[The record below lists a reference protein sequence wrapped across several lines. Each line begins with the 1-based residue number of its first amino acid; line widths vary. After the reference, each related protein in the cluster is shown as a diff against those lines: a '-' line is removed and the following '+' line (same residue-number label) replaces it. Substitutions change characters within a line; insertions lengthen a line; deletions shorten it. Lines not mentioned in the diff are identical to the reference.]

1 MNVSINKQ
9 LLRIIYLKMKKEK
22 PIKKPKETEKYNK
35 KLKKIQQ

>member
-22 PIKKPKETEKYNK
+22 PIKKPKETEKK
-35 KLKKIQQ
+35 KVIIIQQ